1 MFMYAFSLTL
11 FSLRTCARQVLASV
25 QQQHTDEM
33 SQLKAQFEKDKA
45 DSLSTMRSSIT
56 AEKQVLFNE
65 ALKKVCTFISST
77 LNKTL

>member
-1 MFMYAFSLTL
+1 MG
-11 FSLRTCARQVLASV
+11 SV

-45 DSLSTMRSSIT
+45 DSLSTMRTSIT

-65 ALKKVCTFISST
+65 ALKKVCTFIIAAALNET
-77 LNKTL
+77 LNMLRIEHCCKYLCSGC